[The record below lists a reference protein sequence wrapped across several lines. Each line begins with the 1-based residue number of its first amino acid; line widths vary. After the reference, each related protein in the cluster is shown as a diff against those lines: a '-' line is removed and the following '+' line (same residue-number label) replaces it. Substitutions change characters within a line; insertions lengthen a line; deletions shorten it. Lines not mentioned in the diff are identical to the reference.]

1 MMEEY
6 QSPSIEIVEAV
17 VELGFTG
24 SIQGGMGD
32 PDDMCGGGDIG
43 VEW

>member
-1 MMEEY
+1 MEEY

-32 PDDMCGGGDIG
+32 MGGGGDIG

>member
-1 MMEEY
+1 MEEY
-6 QSPSIEIVEAV
+6 QSSSIEIIEAV

-24 SIQGGMGD
+24 SINGGIGGSENMD
-32 PDDMCGGGDIG
+32 GGGDVN